1 MVIWKF
7 IEIVNKNYLGRYD
20 ILGKEKK
27 KKKDG
32 VQAARYL
39 EIWERNIP

>member
-7 IEIVNKNYLGRYD
+7 IEIVNKNYLGGDD

-27 KKKDG
+27 KRMEFKQLG
-32 VQAARYL
+32 
-39 EIWERNIP
+39 I

>member
-7 IEIVNKNYLGRYD
+7 IEIVNKNYLGGDD
-20 ILGKEKK
+20 ILGKE

-39 EIWERNIP
+39 DIWERNIP

>member
-7 IEIVNKNYLGRYD
+7 IEIVNKNYLGGDD

-27 KKKDG
+27 KKRMEFKQLD
-32 VQAARYL
+32 
-39 EIWERNIP
+39 I

>member
-7 IEIVNKNYLGRYD
+7 IEIVNKNYLGGDD